1 MRPSCPSSQV
11 TVNGR
16 LLIVRFT
23 CPKSSP
29 FPQNATDAGERPI
42 DTSHDLVGN
51 LFELRGVVITT
62 SPADLAGGLEPRHR
76 SLEPFNRRFELSH
89 RAAFGLKRPAPG
101 QRTFSN
107 LRNVRIGSGRGSFG
121 KRPGHN
127 VQPTSPT

>member
-11 TVNGR
+11 TANGR
-16 LLIVRFT
+16 LLIVRLT

-42 DTSHDLVGN
+42 DTSHDLVGD
-51 LFELRGVVITT
+51 LLDPQGVVFATA
-62 SPADLAGGLEPRHR
+62 PADPAGGLEPGHR
-76 SLEPFNRRFELSH
+76 LLEPFNRRFELCH
-89 RAAFGLKRPAPG
+89 RAGSGRKQPPPG

-127 VQPTSPT
+127 VQATSPT